1 MLRSVV
7 ILPLLFLGSLCSGGR
22 TPESTFLHL
31 QQPTIPYD
39 DLTSIKPVHPCWSG
53 MSCSFLDIES
63 MSLPDRL
70 LFLKYIIVH
79 KLTLLN
85 SADQA
90 GAEEGLMNFLIG
102 KRLAQTKTYLSCL
115 NAAVLESVQRGAAIA
130 LNISKETGGNPASLK
145 WAKFFVLY
153 GRGQLED
160 RNVSCTCYGGLE
172 RMFDVDTNEHTEYV
186 VP

>member
-1 MLRSVV
+1 
-7 ILPLLFLGSLCSGGR
+7 
-22 TPESTFLHL
+22 
-31 QQPTIPYD
+31 
-39 DLTSIKPVHPCWSG
+39 
-53 MSCSFLDIES
+53 
-63 MSLPDRL
+63 
-70 LFLKYIIVH
+70 
-79 KLTLLN
+79 
-85 SADQA
+85 
-90 GAEEGLMNFLIG
+90 MNFLIG